1 MEQKELTCIG
11 CPMGCTVTVLVENG
25 RVDNISGNHC
35 KIGEEYARSEV
46 TNPVRTLTSTI
57 AVVPSSFP
65 GRGRISVK
73 TSHPIP
79 QNLIGSAMREI
90 NQTSVKA
97 PIHLGDVLIHRV
109 AGTDADIVATAELL

>member
-11 CPMGCTVTVLVENG
+11 CPMGCNITVENG
-25 RVDNISGNHC
+25 RVAEISGNHC
-35 KIGEEYARSEV
+35 KIGEDYAKNEV
-46 TNPVRTLTSTI
+46 SNPVRTLTSTMAAI
-57 AVVPSSFP
+57 PSSS
-65 GRGRISVK
+65 RGSDRISVK

-79 QNLIGSAMREI
+79 KNLIGSAMREI

>member
-57 AVVPSSFP
+57 AVVPAPS
-65 GRGRISVK
+65 GARD
-73 TSHPIP
+73 P
-79 QNLIGSAMREI
+79 QKFDRQCDAGDQSNVRKSADSPR
-90 NQTSVKA
+90 
-97 PIHLGDVLIHRV
+97 
-109 AGTDADIVATAELL
+109 

>member
-11 CPMGCTVTVLVENG
+11 CPMGCNIAVFVENG
-25 RVDNISGNHC
+25 RVAAISGNHC

-57 AVVPSSFP
+57 AVLPSSFP
-65 GRGRISVK
+65 GRDRISVK

-79 QNLIGSAMREI
+79 KNLIGSAMQEI